1 MTELAGPAQRGP
13 GAASIVG
20 VGSTDYSRRSGRSES
35 RLAIEAVCAA
45 LADAG
50 LDPKTVDG
58 IVCYPDSPPAEDL
71 IAGLGLPDVRF
82 TATSHLGGAS
92 SVASLQ
98 LAGAAISAGVATTVV
113 CVFARNGS
121 SRSRI
126 HDRIDRLVPGQRF
139 RQNLERPHG
148 ISTPAQWYSFLCR
161 RHMHEFGT
169 TREHLGSVAMAMRS
183 HAQLNPGAQMY
194 GKELHLD
201 TYLKSPPVAL
211 PYLLH
216 DCCLETDGGC
226 AVVLTRSDAARD
238 CRAQPVRIAGV
249 AEGHPSSPDDIS
261 GRTPFFDTGLRH
273 AARRV
278 FASTG
283 IGPSDVDVAMIYDC
297 FTFEVIHQLEEAG
310 FCDPG
315 EGGPFAESGA
325 ISLTGSLPVN
335 PHGGLMGE
343 GHLGG
348 MNHVIEGVRQ
358 LRGECGE
365 RQVLGA
371 EVVAVTGWGDLGDGS
386 MAILVPHD

>member
-1 MTELAGPAQRGP
+1 MI
-13 GAASIVG
+13 GAAHSGGTGAAIVG
-20 VGSTDYSRRSGRSES
+20 VGSTEYSRHSGRSES
-35 RLAIEAVCAA
+35 RLAVEAVTAA

-50 LDPKTVDG
+50 LTAKTIDG
-58 IVCYPDSPPAEDL
+58 IVCYPDGPPAEDL
-71 IAGLGLPDVRF
+71 ISGLGLPDVRF

-98 LAGAAISAGVATTVV
+98 LASAAISAGVATTVV

-126 HDRIDRLVPGQRF
+126 DERIDRIVPGQRF

-148 ISTPAQWYSFLCR
+148 LSMPAQWYSLICR

-169 TREHLGSVAMAMRS
+169 TREQLGSVSVLMRS

-194 GKELHLD
+194 GRELHMD
-201 TYLKSPPVAL
+201 DYLTSPPIAL

-216 DCCLETDGGC
+216 DCCLETDGGA
-226 AVVLTRSDAARD
+226 AVIVTRIDAARD
-238 CRAQPVRIAGV
+238 TRTGPVCIAAA
-249 AEGHPSSPDDIS
+249 AEGHPNSPDDIAS
-261 GRTPFFDTGLRH
+261 RTPFFETGLRH

-283 IGPSDVDVAMIYDC
+283 IEPADVDVAMIYDC
-297 FTFEVIHQLEEAG
+297 FSFEVIHQLEEAG
-310 FCDPG
+310 FCEPG
-315 EGGPFAESGA
+315 QGGAYVESGA
-325 ISLTGSLPVN
+325 TSLTGSLPVN
-335 PHGGLMGE
+335 PHGGLMSE

-358 LRGECGE
+358 IRDECGD
-365 RQVLGA
+365 RQVAGA
-371 EVVAVTGWGDLGDGS
+371 EIVAVTGWGDLGDGS
-386 MAILVPHD
+386 MALLVRDD